1 MMWGGY
7 CKEKLDG
14 SHSYGSKGSNL
25 MWTLFI
31 LSSMETSNNCVG
43 VWILEYFLHVHV
55 LTACL
60 VVILTTNDLLANSLD
75 PSIFPAIF

>member
-31 LSSMETSNNCVG
+31 FELNG
-43 VWILEYFLHVHV
+43 
-55 LTACL
+55 
-60 VVILTTNDLLANSLD
+60 DLK
-75 PSIFPAIF
+75 

>member
-1 MMWGGY
+1 MIISSFLVTLMYDVGGY

-31 LSSMETSNNCVG
+31 LSLMETSNNCVG
-43 VWILEYFLHVHV
+43 GM
-55 LTACL
+55 
-60 VVILTTNDLLANSLD
+60 DS
-75 PSIFPAIF
+75 